1 MITRRE
7 LISEIVERGL
17 REAYLR
23 AQPWVD
29 IKDYNFKEDT
39 EETPF
44 YDRYYLP
51 MEVQSQILDD
61 IVEALNAHT
70 TCDSYG
76 DLIKNALIN
85 GGYKDVYKP
94 LVEGGSPCRQA
105 EKTLPLKDIIGEENA
120 NKAIE
125 LIDSITKFYTTY
137 YEQHMIRGSVFSYP
151 TSNKDTVIKYW
162 KSKGKDITIDD
173 SVYKQGKD
181 SDIYDYSY
189 NDYIRGECQN
199 KDDEDYEEDN

>member
-1 MITRRE
+1 MITRKK

-39 EETPF
+39 EEPPF

-76 DLIKNALIN
+76 DLIKDALTN
-85 GGYKDVYKP
+85 GGYKTVYKP
-94 LVEGGSPCRQA
+94 LIEGGDPCRRY
-105 EKTLPLKDIIGEENA
+105 EKTPPL
-120 NKAIE
+120 
-125 LIDSITKFYTTY
+125 
-137 YEQHMIRGSVFSYP
+137 
-151 TSNKDTVIKYW
+151 
-162 KSKGKDITIDD
+162 
-173 SVYKQGKD
+173 
-181 SDIYDYSY
+181 
-189 NDYIRGECQN
+189 
-199 KDDEDYEEDN
+199 